1 MKFLAGKVPSP
12 PEAQPASA
20 ERVPAD
26 LTNESGL
33 GKAEAPVASPR
44 AAQATLRSPAVK
56 KRILFV
62 ESETGA
68 LPQLAT
74 SLQSMEGEWAM
85 SFLESG
91 EEALE
96 FIGKQSSDVVV
107 SGLRLAGMDGIDFLN
122 EVGKQHP
129 KTLRFMRCEPEERG
143 QIKKCSG
150 IAPQLLN
157 LQSDAETLIAGVK
170 RALLLEALM
179 SDEPVKRLI
188 SQIHKLPSLPLI
200 YNQVLEELQ
209 SPMGSIDQVAA
220 YISKDFAM
228 TAKMLQLANSA
239 FFSFSREI
247 ADIKEAVLLL
257 GVEKIKAL
265 FFFAHVFSQLDQAQS
280 ARFSWHALWLHSVG
294 TGVLAK
300 SIVQSEQQNPKM
312 AEEAF
317 TAGLLHDIGKLM
329 LAVHL
334 PGQYRQVLATATT
347 KGITQWEAER
357 EVFGATHAELG
368 ACLLGIW
375 GLPLAI
381 LEAIAW
387 HHSPEQSENRNFS
400 LLTAVH
406 VANALEYEKQSDKTG
421 RAASQVNTTY
431 LTELGCGD
439 RLDHWRKLCGGAKSE
454 NG

>member
-1 MKFLAGKVPSP
+1 M
-12 PEAQPASA
+12 
-20 ERVPAD
+20 
-26 LTNESGL
+26 
-33 GKAEAPVASPR
+33 ASPR

-239 FFSFSREI
+239 FFRSHGRLQTS
-247 ADIKEAVLLL
+247 KAVLSWEWRRSKLCSFR
-257 GVEKIKAL
+257 ARL
-265 FFFAHVFSQLDQAQS
+265 FAIGPGA
-280 ARFSWHALWLHSVG
+280 
-294 TGVLAK
+294 
-300 SIVQSEQQNPKM
+300 
-312 AEEAF
+312 
-317 TAGLLHDIGKLM
+317 IGKIL
-329 LAVHL
+329 LA
-334 PGQYRQVLATATT
+334 RALAAQRWNGGLGKINCSIRTAESQN
-347 KGITQWEAER
+347 GR
-357 EVFGATHAELG
+357 G
-368 ACLLGIW
+368 
-375 GLPLAI
+375 GL
-381 LEAIAW
+381 
-387 HHSPEQSENRNFS
+387 HGGS
-400 LLTAVH
+400 
-406 VANALEYEKQSDKTG
+406 
-421 RAASQVNTTY
+421 AA
-431 LTELGCGD
+431 
-439 RLDHWRKLCGGAKSE
+439 
-454 NG
+454 